1 MLNKDNEINYYYTD
15 FYNKSGKFL
24 AKKNFYFKCSNRYC
38 TGLGMINDDDRIKI
52 FKLTKKLIL
61 NILIA
66 HIILKNIDQNNNE
79 ISKK

>member
-1 MLNKDNEINYYYTD
+1 M
-15 FYNKSGKFL
+15 KSIIIIQIFI
-24 AKKNFYFKCSNRYC
+24 
-38 TGLGMINDDDRIKI
+38 INDDDRIKI